1 MMSVFNNYRF
11 SRLLDEFNK
20 KVILQH
26 EKLVEK
32 AEKIMAD
39 ENYKWDSLQ
48 QKERASAR
56 LKDLQELKEF
66 YRNFYDEGLKLCVQ
80 HENLT
85 NLVVKWY
92 SKWREDISYNGMQE
106 KEMMTLQADMLHD
119 IFSEM
124 YKEIKVLNVDVKEP
138 KALNLK

>member
-1 MMSVFNNYRF
+1 MSVFNNYRF

>member
-1 MMSVFNNYRF
+1 MSVFNNYRF

-66 YRNFYDEGLKLCVQ
+66 YRNFYDEGLKFCVQ

-92 SKWREDISYNGMQE
+92 NTWREDISYNGMQE